1 MIENGSC
8 LSGLKLAIKVGI
20 GHNTSLLALTP
31 KQLLETI
38 DPRSFTDPNELYAQQ
53 QDVNYIINN
62 LQECLNDLL
71 DARKKLINLG
81 LYELNVDYEEKGI
94 VTRQEVQIR
103 TREEIPP
110 ILEEDRDSDCN
121 SVPFPPDSSI

>member
-1 MIENGSC
+1 MNENGSC
-8 LSGLKLAIKVGI
+8 LSGLKLALKVGI

-31 KQLLETI
+31 KQLLESI

-62 LQECLNDLL
+62 LQECLNNLL

-94 VTRQEVQIR
+94 VTRQEVQISA
-103 TREEIPP
+103 REEIPP
-110 ILEEDRDSDCN
+110 ILEENWDSDCD
-121 SVPFPPDSSI
+121 SVPLPPDTPI

>member
-1 MIENGSC
+1 MN
-8 LSGLKLAIKVGI
+8 LNGLKLAIKVGI
-20 GHNTSLLALTP
+20 GHNTTLLALTP
-31 KQLLETI
+31 KQLLELI

-94 VTRQEVQIR
+94 VTRQEVQVR

-110 ILEEDRDSDCN
+110 VLEENWDSDCN

>member
-1 MIENGSC
+1 MN
-8 LSGLKLAIKVGI
+8 LNGLKLAIKVGI
-20 GHNTSLLALTP
+20 GHNTTLLALTP
-31 KQLLETI
+31 KQLLELI

-81 LYELNVDYEEKGI
+81 LYELNID
-94 VTRQEVQIR
+94 
-103 TREEIPP
+103 
-110 ILEEDRDSDCN
+110 
-121 SVPFPPDSSI
+121 

>member
-1 MIENGSC
+1 MN
-8 LSGLKLAIKVGI
+8 LNGLKLAIKVGI
-20 GHNTSLLALTP
+20 GHNTTLLALTP
-31 KQLLETI
+31 KQLLELI
-38 DPRSFTDPNELYAQQ
+38 DPRSFTDPNELFPQQ

-94 VTRQEVQIR
+94 VTRQEVQVR
-103 TREEIPP
+103 TREEISPV
-110 ILEEDRDSDCN
+110 LEENWDSDCN

>member
-1 MIENGSC
+1 MN
-8 LSGLKLAIKVGI
+8 LNGLKLAIKIGI
-20 GHNTSLLALTP
+20 GHNTTLLALTP
-31 KQLLETI
+31 KQLLELI
-38 DPRSFTDPNELYAQQ
+38 DPRSFTDPNELFPQQ

-94 VTRQEVQIR
+94 VTRQEVQVR

-110 ILEEDRDSDCN
+110 VLEEDRDSDCN

>member
-1 MIENGSC
+1 MN
-8 LSGLKLAIKVGI
+8 LNGLKLAIKIGI
-20 GHNTSLLALTP
+20 GHNTTLLALTP
-31 KQLLETI
+31 KQLLELI
-38 DPRSFTDPNELYAQQ
+38 DPRSFTDPNELFPQQ

-94 VTRQEVQIR
+94 VTRQEVQVR

-110 ILEEDRDSDCN
+110 VLEEDRNSDCN

>member
-1 MIENGSC
+1 MN
-8 LSGLKLAIKVGI
+8 LNGLKLAIKIGI
-20 GHNTSLLALTP
+20 GHNTTLLALTP
-31 KQLLETI
+31 KQLLELI
-38 DPRSFTDPNELYAQQ
+38 DPRSFTDPNELFPQQ

-94 VTRQEVQIR
+94 VTRQEVQVR

-121 SVPFPPDSSI
+121 PVPFPPDSSI

>member
-1 MIENGSC
+1 MNENGSC

-31 KQLLETI
+31 KQLLESI

-94 VTRQEVQIR
+94 VTRQEVQVR

-110 ILEEDRDSDCN
+110 VLEENWDSDCN

>member
-1 MIENGSC
+1 MDS
-8 LSGLKLAIKVGI
+8 LHGLKLALKVGI

-31 KQLLETI
+31 IQLLELI
-38 DPRSFTDPNELYAQQ
+38 DPRSFTDPNKLYAQQ

-94 VTRQEVQIR
+94 VTRQEVQISA
-103 TREEIPP
+103 REEIPP
-110 ILEEDRDSDCN
+110 ILEENWDSDCD
-121 SVPFPPDSSI
+121 SVPLPPDTPI